1 MECSIVRDL
10 LPLYI
15 EGLCSEETSKCL
27 EMHLLECNVCRET
40 YDNLSKELNLTVQ
53 REDWEKEILPLKKVR
68 GKLRQKSVLVILW
81 SALFTLL
88 LCITLVL
95 TYGQISRKTVSFE
108 LLYEMCRMQSIGK
121 EFADGNIEPLYK
133 LLDSG
138 YELQNQESSVLRME
152 YSFPE
157 EYDADM
163 VEVIEQKYEDLLG
176 GKDLKY
182 AGIESIE
189 YTSDSNRKFDKVL
202 CVSLKFVAGTEI
214 EYYIILYKMENDKF
228 VVDDY
233 FGSPYIVFEDT
244 ATEKESDK
252 SKEVEKYHTIDSLFG
267 CLPNKLY
274 DYDLAFARYMVKIAG
289 ERRLEN
295 DFSMDGKEMLRGL
308 LYSWE
313 DLQYNTQVAGEM
325 LKKEWEQLEEKGLVL
340 TDVIWKV
347 KGYDKNIHL
356 YQYDWELLFTH
367 KETGSEE
374 GVVLHTYR
382 MGDIFVLIEEGK

>member
-1 MECSIVRDL
+1 
-10 LPLYI
+10 
-15 EGLCSEETSKCL
+15 
-27 EMHLLECNVCRET
+27 
-40 YDNLSKELNLTVQ
+40 
-53 REDWEKEILPLKKVR
+53 
-68 GKLRQKSVLVILW
+68 
-81 SALFTLL
+81 
-88 LCITLVL
+88 
-95 TYGQISRKTVSFE
+95 
-108 LLYEMCRMQSIGK
+108 MCRMQSIGK

-244 ATEKESDK
+244 ATEKSR
-252 SKEVEKYHTIDSLFG
+252 I
-267 CLPNKLY
+267 N
-274 DYDLAFARYMVKIAG
+274 
-289 ERRLEN
+289 
-295 DFSMDGKEMLRGL
+295 
-308 LYSWE
+308 
-313 DLQYNTQVAGEM
+313 Q
-325 LKKEWEQLEEKGLVL
+325 KKW
-340 TDVIWKV
+340 
-347 KGYDKNIHL
+347 KNII
-356 YQYDWELLFTH
+356 
-367 KETGSEE
+367 
-374 GVVLHTYR
+374 R
-382 MGDIFVLIEEGK
+382 